1 MFYNDDLVLYLRNNM
16 HDIYLPITNAKKYES
31 QNQFILVN
39 YVLFYPESLE
49 NSGELPK
56 LIYSGMSIFSALF
69 YS

>member
-1 MFYNDDLVLYLRNNM
+1 M

>member
-1 MFYNDDLVLYLRNNM
+1 MN
-16 HDIYLPITNAKKYES
+16 ES

-39 YVLFYPESLE
+39 YVLLYPESLE